1 MTTPIAPDS
10 PIPLLDDLVK
20 LDTCQL
26 REAARLVDH
35 WFGTWSAAT
44 PPGNSVTL
52 PA

>member
-1 MTTPIAPDS
+1 MIWLS
-10 PIPLLDDLVK
+10 SIPA
-20 LDTCQL
+20 QL